1 MCLLD
6 AFCSGCDALSDGCCD
21 GAPHPYWKGRP
32 FVQVMHG
39 FLSAMRSF
47 FGKDMPFWSIWAVG
61 TGRLICR
68 SHVSWV
74 QSKVCLLI
82 KCMFRPKV
90 YVWHLCLK
98 HLKNMFDICAVC
110 IWCMVILSIISLY
123 KAEHLVFL
131 GACVCHAMST
141 PCGDHWALPKYWSQ
155 CTWLQTCNWMALLHT
170 AGRVWGVRCGRVGSS
185 CFCESSCCLFSQR
198 SQMQGV
204 HVRAFEANPL
214 CCTSGWQ

>member
-32 FVQVMHG
+32 FVQVMRG

-47 FGKDMPFWSIWAVG
+47 FGKDMPLWSIWAVG

-98 HLKNMFDICAVC
+98 HLKICLTFVQCAFGAWWFWVSYRY
-110 IWCMVILSIISLY
+110 IKLNISFS
-123 KAEHLVFL
+123 LVP
-131 GACVCHAMST
+131 VYAML
-141 PCGDHWALPKYWSQ
+141 WALRVETIEPYPNIEAS
-155 CTWLQTCNWMALLHT
+155 ALDCRLAIEWHSYT
-170 AGRVWGVRCGRVGSS
+170 PLAGCGAYGVDV
-185 CFCESSCCLFSQR
+185 
-198 SQMQGV
+198 
-204 HVRAFEANPL
+204 
-214 CCTSGWQ
+214 